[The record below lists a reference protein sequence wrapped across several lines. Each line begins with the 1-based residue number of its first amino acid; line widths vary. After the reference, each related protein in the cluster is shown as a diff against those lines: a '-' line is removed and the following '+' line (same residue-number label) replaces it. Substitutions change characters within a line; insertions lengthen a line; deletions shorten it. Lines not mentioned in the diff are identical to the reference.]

1 MADMI
6 KKVLS
11 VSFLVIL
18 ASCRSAPVEQT
29 GEAVIEQETAVI
41 NPEPVKGR
49 VDVYESM
56 ARSVKYNTGA
66 TLRELRKKVVYDKNT
81 NPRSIVNNILKMK
94 NLNQNPLY
102 DSLRA
107 LDFAIIYAAVNLSD
121 DEHFTSTYL
130 NAKASQTAALAA
142 IKAHKDALFAQ
153 RKIKEIERMVKRE
166 QREVDT
172 LKAKQDRLGVLN
184 SDDEAY
190 KKGLEVVIYKLSEIK
205 KKLEEEVVLYRQVT
219 RIDSDKL
226 TLEGRRFYEMDDLD
240 AGLKAGDFQAS
251 AFANRQEFKL
261 ADELNRQYSYEQ
273 VRTMLR
279 HEYPQVER
287 LEINGFDIEDPV
299 YLKELQQRADFQSN
313 YLADKVRQYMEAG
326 NGGARRALRQE
337 AFEEMATAELKKTI
351 AEGEKRYR
359 PGVNQKIDLLEQKTA
374 LINLERQASQILAE
388 KAMAIRALY
397 FYAGFNPFT
406 PKLTEA
412 PVKDISGNLKVGF
425 NKDVVEMLAKK
436 VPQPETPLKTEKNDW
451 AKQDNWLEKLLEGK
465 DKPQSES
472 VNIRRY
478 VGNFDLY
485 EGAVY
490 NKRKIM
496 QLGSYRQKE
505 NADMDWKMLKELYP
519 ELRAYSP
526 VVEKAQVKGAPMY
539 RLIIRQENGGLMD
552 LCNKLRADKTDCL
565 LR

>member
-18 ASCRSAPVEQT
+18 ASCRSAPVAQT

-121 DEHFTSTYL
+121 DEHFTSAYL

-219 RIDSDKL
+219 SC
-226 TLEGRRFYEMDDLD
+226 
-240 AGLKAGDFQAS
+240 
-251 AFANRQEFKL
+251 L
-261 ADELNRQYSYEQ
+261 ADGTHL
-273 VRTMLR
+273 
-279 HEYPQVER
+279 
-287 LEINGFDIEDPV
+287 
-299 YLKELQQRADFQSN
+299 
-313 YLADKVRQYMEAG
+313 
-326 NGGARRALRQE
+326 
-337 AFEEMATAELKKTI
+337 
-351 AEGEKRYR
+351 
-359 PGVNQKIDLLEQKTA
+359 
-374 LINLERQASQILAE
+374 
-388 KAMAIRALY
+388 
-397 FYAGFNPFT
+397 
-406 PKLTEA
+406 
-412 PVKDISGNLKVGF
+412 
-425 NKDVVEMLAKK
+425 
-436 VPQPETPLKTEKNDW
+436 
-451 AKQDNWLEKLLEGK
+451 
-465 DKPQSES
+465 
-472 VNIRRY
+472 
-478 VGNFDLY
+478 
-485 EGAVY
+485 
-490 NKRKIM
+490 
-496 QLGSYRQKE
+496 
-505 NADMDWKMLKELYP
+505 
-519 ELRAYSP
+519 
-526 VVEKAQVKGAPMY
+526 
-539 RLIIRQENGGLMD
+539 
-552 LCNKLRADKTDCL
+552 
-565 LR
+565 